1 MSCRPQFKTPNSE
14 LYTPNYS
21 GFSMNAVQLEVLFQT
36 LISGVLLGGLYA
48 LIGIGMTIIMGVMKI
63 INLAHGELMMVAM
76 YIAYV
81 LFSAFHIDPYLSI
94 LAAAPA
100 LFLLGIALQKYLINP
115 VLRVEAIIPENQVIL
130 TVGIGMVLANLA
142 TIVFQSDY
150 RQTPVEYG
158 TKAWYLRDYWKD
170 APIELSLSMPW
181 SVSFA
186 FAVLI
191 TVGLWFFLTR
201 TDTGK
206 SIRATAQDQD
216 AALLMGVN
224 VQRMRVITFGLGS
237 ALVGAAGC
245 LFIPIYYIYPDIGG
259 QFTLISFVI
268 TILGGLGSTVGA
280 IIGGLILG
288 LFESLTATYIGMGWA
303 PVGRF
308 VIFVAALIFIPGG
321 VASLLR
327 SKKLGK

>member
-1 MSCRPQFKTPNSE
+1 MTSIQI
-14 LYTPNYS
+14 
-21 GFSMNAVQLEVLFQT
+21 EVLLQT

-76 YIAYV
+76 YIAFI
-81 LFSAFHIDPYLSI
+81 LFSLFHIDPYLSVFI
-94 LAAAPA
+94 ATPA
-100 LFLLGIALQKYLINP
+100 LFLLGVAIQKYLINP
-115 VLRVEAIIPENQVIL
+115 VLKVDSILPENQVIL
-130 TVGIGMVLANLA
+130 TVGIGMVLANIA
-142 TIVFQSDY
+142 TIIFKSDY
-150 RQTPVEYG
+150 RQTPVDYA
-158 TKAWYLRDYWKD
+158 TKAWYLSDIWKK

-181 SVSFA
+181 SVSFVI
-186 FAVLI
+186 AVLI
-191 TVGLWFFLTR
+191 TACLWFFLAM

-206 SIRATAQDQD
+206 SIRATAQDHD

-224 VQRMRVITFGLGS
+224 VNRMRVITFGLGS

-259 QFTLISFVI
+259 QFTLIAFVI

-280 IIGGLILG
+280 IIGGIILG
-288 LFESLTATYIGMGWA
+288 LFESLTATYVGMGWA

-308 VIFVAALIFIPGG
+308 VIFVAVLVFLPGG
-321 VASLLR
+321 VASLL
-327 SKKLGK
+327 KAKALGR

>member
-1 MSCRPQFKTPNSE
+1 MS
-14 LYTPNYS
+14 
-21 GFSMNAVQLEVLFQT
+21 AIQLEVLLQT
-36 LISGVLLGGLYA
+36 LISGILLGGLYA

-81 LFSAFHIDPYLSI
+81 LFSSFHIDPYLSI
-94 LAAAPA
+94 LVATPA

-142 TIVFQSDY
+142 MIIFQSDY
-150 RQTPVEYG
+150 RQTPVSYG
-158 TKAWYLRDYWKD
+158 TKAWYLRDLWPGSPVD
-170 APIELSLSMPW
+170 ISLSMPW
-181 SVSFA
+181 TVSFTMA
-186 FAVLI
+186 LLI
-191 TVGLWFFLTR
+191 TGGLWFFLTR

-206 SIRATAQDQD
+206 SIRATAQDLD
-216 AALLMGVN
+216 AAQLMGVN
-224 VQRMRVITFGLGS
+224 VQRMRVITIGLGS
-237 ALVGAAGC
+237 SLVGAAGC

-327 SKKLGK
+327 SRKLGK

>member
-1 MSCRPQFKTPNSE
+1 
-14 LYTPNYS
+14 
-21 GFSMNAVQLEVLFQT
+21 MNAVQLEVLFQT

>member
-1 MSCRPQFKTPNSE
+1 MSS
-14 LYTPNYS
+14 
-21 GFSMNAVQLEVLFQT
+21 VQTEVLLQT

-63 INLAHGELMMVAM
+63 INLAHGELMMVGM

-81 LFSAFHIDPYLSI
+81 LYTYFHIDPYLSI
-94 LAAAPA
+94 VIAGPA
-100 LFLLGIALQKYLINP
+100 LFLLGMGLQKYLINP
-115 VLRVEAIIPENQVIL
+115 VVKVDSILPENQVIL

-142 TIVFQSDY
+142 TIIFKSDY
-150 RQTPVEYG
+150 LQTPVTYG
-158 TKAWYLRDYWKD
+158 TKAWYLTDLWKNS
-170 APIELSLSMPW
+170 PIELSLSFPW
-181 SVSFA
+181 SVSFI
-186 FAVLI
+186 FSLLI
-191 TVGLWFFLTR
+191 TGALWFFLTR
-201 TDTGK
+201 TDSGK
-206 SIRATAQDQD
+206 SIRATAQDKD

-224 VQRMRVITFGLGS
+224 VERMQMLTFGLGS

-259 QFTLISFVI
+259 QFTLIAFVI

-288 LFESLTATYIGMGWA
+288 LFESLTATYLGMGWA

-308 VIFVAALIFIPGG
+308 VIFIAVLIFIPGG
-321 VASLLR
+321 VASLLKTR
-327 SKKLGK
+327 KFGK

>member
-1 MSCRPQFKTPNSE
+1 MSS
-14 LYTPNYS
+14 
-21 GFSMNAVQLEVLFQT
+21 VHLEVLLQT

-48 LIGIGMTIIMGVMKI
+48 LIALGMTIIMGVMKI
-63 INLAHGELMMVAM
+63 INLAHGELMMVGM
-76 YIAYV
+76 YIAFV
-81 LFSAFHIDPYLSI
+81 LFSWLHIDPYLSVFI
-94 LAAAPA
+94 AAPA
-100 LFLLGIALQKYLINP
+100 LFVLGVGLQKFLINP
-115 VLRVEAIIPENQVIL
+115 VMKVDAILPENQVIL

-142 TIVFQSDY
+142 TIIFQSDY
-150 RQTPVEYG
+150 LQTPVSYA
-158 TKAWYLRDYWKD
+158 TKAWYLTDLWKA
-170 APIELSLSMPW
+170 APFELSLSFPW
-181 SVSFA
+181 SVSFT

-191 TVGLWFFLTR
+191 TACLWFFLAK
-201 TDTGK
+201 TDMGK
-206 SIRATAQDQD
+206 SIRATAQDLD

-224 VQRMRVITFGLGS
+224 VERMRVITFGLGS

-308 VIFVAALIFIPGG
+308 MIFVAVLIFIPGG

-327 SKKLGK
+327 SRKFGK

>member
-1 MSCRPQFKTPNSE
+1 VT
-14 LYTPNYS
+14 
-21 GFSMNAVQLEVLFQT
+21 AVQLEVLLQT
-36 LISGVLLGGLYA
+36 LISGILLGGLYA

-76 YIAYV
+76 YIAYA
-81 LFSAFHIDPYLSI
+81 LFAAFHIDPYLSI
-94 LAAAPA
+94 LVAAPA
-100 LFLLGIALQKYLINP
+100 LFLLGMGLQKYLINP

-142 TIVFQSDY
+142 TMIFQSDY
-150 RQTPVEYG
+150 RQTPVSYG
-158 TKAWYLRDYWKD
+158 TKAWYLSDLWKD
-170 APIELSLSMPW
+170 SPIELSLSMPW
-181 SVSFA
+181 TVSFT
-186 FAVLI
+186 FAVVI
-191 TVGLWFFLTR
+191 TFGLWFFLTK

-206 SIRATAQDQD
+206 SIRATAQDFD
-216 AALLMGVN
+216 AAQLMGVN

-308 VIFVAALIFIPGG
+308 VIFVAVLIFIPGG

-327 SKKLGK
+327 SRKLGK

>member
-1 MSCRPQFKTPNSE
+1 MT
-14 LYTPNYS
+14 
-21 GFSMNAVQLEVLFQT
+21 AIQLEVLLQT
-36 LISGVLLGGLYA
+36 LISGILLGGLYA

-63 INLAHGELMMVAM
+63 INLAHGELMMVGM

-94 LAAAPA
+94 LIAAPA
-100 LFLLGIALQKYLINP
+100 LFLLGMALQKFLINP

-130 TVGIGMVLANLA
+130 TVGIGMVLANVA
-142 TIVFQSDY
+142 TMIFQSDY
-150 RQTPVEYG
+150 RQTPVDYA
-158 TKAWYLRDYWKD
+158 TKAWYLRDYWKN

-181 SVSFA
+181 TVSFSV
-186 FAVLI
+186 AVLI
-191 TVGLWFFLTR
+191 TAALWFFLTK

-206 SIRATAQDQD
+206 SIRATAQDND

-224 VQRMRVITFGLGS
+224 VGRMRVITFGLGS

-308 VIFVAALIFIPGG
+308 VIFIAVLIFIPGG

-327 SKKLGK
+327 SRKLGK